1 MTTIINTRLVKNVLG
16 QLLLIEAVF
25 MFISTIV
32 GVCYQDDATS
42 ALFISTSITVAAGI
56 LLTLL
61 GRNAPK
67 NISKRDGYLIV
78 ALTWVICSFFGMLPF
93 CISGYIPSIS
103 NAFFETMSGF
113 TTTGSSILNDI
124 ESLPNS
130 LLFWRSIIQWIGGM
144 GIIVL
149 TLAILPA
156 LGVGGSSLFAAEV
169 PGPTPDRLLPKITS
183 TAKRLWFIYLALTL
197 TETILLRFGGMKW
210 FDAICHSFT
219 TMATGG
225 YSTKQASIGY
235 WDSPF
240 IQYVIIA
247 FMFLAGMNFT
257 MSYFV
262 AHFKFKKVW
271 RNEEFRWYTYITLGF
286 IIIISA
292 GIYISHSFNIEESF
306 RVAAFQVVSIITTT
320 GYATADYLLWTP
332 FLISLL
338 VVLFFIGGSAGSTG
352 GGIKVQRI
360 LILLKDSLFELKRL
374 IHPRAVIPTRCNGE
388 ALSQDVVN
396 NVLTFTLIYIITIVI
411 SIPIMSA
418 VGMDFESAFG
428 AIITC
433 IGNVGPGLGS
443 VGPAEN
449 FAHIPAFGKWYLS
462 FLMLMGRLE
471 IFTVLIVLTP
481 TFWKK

>member
-1 MTTIINTRLVKNVLG
+1 
-16 QLLLIEAVF
+16 
-25 MFISTIV
+25 MFLSTIV
-32 GVCYQDDATS
+32 GVIYQEDGTS

-56 LLTLL
+56 LMMVL
-61 GRNAPK
+61 GKNAPPEMG
-67 NISKRDGYLIV
+67 KRDGYIIV
-78 ALTWVICSFFGMLPF
+78 AITWILCSFFGLLPF
-93 CISGYIPSIS
+93 YISGYIPTFTD
-103 NAFFETMSGF
+103 AFFETMSGF

-124 ESLPNS
+124 EALPHS

-156 LGVGGSSLFAAEV
+156 LGVGGASLFTAEV
-169 PGPTPDRLLPKITS
+169 PGPTPDRLRPKITE

-197 TETILLRFGGMKW
+197 AETVLLKIGGMGW
-210 FDAICHSFT
+210 FDSLCHSFT

-225 YSTKQASIGY
+225 YSTKQASVGY

-240 IQYVIIA
+240 IQYVIIG
-247 FMFLAGMNFT
+247 FMFLAGINFT
-257 MSYFV
+257 MSYFL
-262 AHFKFKKVW
+262 ANFNFKKVW
-271 RNEEFRWYTYITLGF
+271 GNEEFRWYSYITFGF
-286 IIIISA
+286 IALVTVGLSV
-292 GIYISHSFNIEESF
+292 SESLNFEESF
-306 RVAAFQVVSIITTT
+306 RVAAFQVTSIMTTT
-320 GYATADYLLWTP
+320 GFATADYLTWIPL
-332 FLISLL
+332 LSSLL

-360 LILLKDSLFELKRL
+360 LILLKDSVFELRRL
-374 IHPRAVIPTRCNGE
+374 IHPRAVIPTRCNGQ

-396 NVLTFTLIYIITIVI
+396 NVLTFTLIYIIIIIV
-411 SIPIMSA
+411 SLPIMAA

-428 AIITC
+428 AIITS

-449 FAHIPAFGKWYLS
+449 FSQIPNFGKWYLS
-462 FLMLMGRLE
+462 FLMLLGRLE

-481 TFWKK
+481 TFWKR